1 MKLEEE
7 SLHLEIQKQGL
18 KLKEQDIRDLVES
31 LNKDLELLEG
41 QLRLIMEPTMAE
53 AQLLQEGHTKDH
65 QAPKNLPIHLEDTD
79 REEVTDK
86 NKVAK
91 HKEQEEVITKKLL
104 KGMDPAIKV
113 LDPAIKVLGQAIK
126 VLGQAIKDLEEANNR
141 SAAAVVLEELM
152 EQVVVD
158 LFSMKKD
165 LIMIRATVDVT
176 QDLELLIIPA
186 LHLHQ
191 LEELPLQNASMSGLM
206 STAGGSVKEQ

>member
-41 QLRLIMEPTMAE
+41 QLRLIKEPTMAE
-53 AQLLQEGHTKDH
+53 AQLLQEGHTKNH
-65 QAPKNLPIHLEDTD
+65 PAPKNLPIHLEDTD

-126 VLGQAIKDLEEANNR
+126 DLEEANNR
-141 SAAAVVLEELM
+141 SAAAAVVLEELM

>member
-1 MKLEEE
+1 
-7 SLHLEIQKQGL
+7 
-18 KLKEQDIRDLVES
+18 
-31 LNKDLELLEG
+31 
-41 QLRLIMEPTMAE
+41 
-53 AQLLQEGHTKDH
+53 
-65 QAPKNLPIHLEDTD
+65 
-79 REEVTDK
+79 
-86 NKVAK
+86 
-91 HKEQEEVITKKLL
+91 
-104 KGMDPAIKV
+104 MDPAIKV
-113 LDPAIKVLGQAIK
+113 LDPAIK

-191 LEELPLQNASMSGLM
+191 WEEPPLQNASMSGLM
-206 STAGGSVKEQ
+206 STAGGSVREQLTLQVWLQIKGQQIVDGSPYLMAPGREVSLLGHLGTQLELLKVVLSEVQEEGGSRVAREPEGEDKVSGLKEKRLRKELTLNLAILEKVR